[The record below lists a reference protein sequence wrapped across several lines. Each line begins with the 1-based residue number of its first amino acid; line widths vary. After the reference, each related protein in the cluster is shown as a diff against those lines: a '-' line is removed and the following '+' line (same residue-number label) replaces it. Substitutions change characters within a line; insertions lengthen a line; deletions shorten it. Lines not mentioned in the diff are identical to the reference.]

1 MTSPYER
8 PDTPELER
16 LERLLALVEE
26 ELAGWRARC
35 LKAEQEVGQGRGSGK
50 GGASGAELQQARQ
63 RIGLLEGENRL
74 LHQRIAAVREQIER
88 LRTRIRFVE
97 EHGTGDAA

>member
-35 LKAEQEVGQGRGSGK
+35 LKAEQEVGQRSGK

-63 RIGLLEGENRL
+63 RIGLLESENRL